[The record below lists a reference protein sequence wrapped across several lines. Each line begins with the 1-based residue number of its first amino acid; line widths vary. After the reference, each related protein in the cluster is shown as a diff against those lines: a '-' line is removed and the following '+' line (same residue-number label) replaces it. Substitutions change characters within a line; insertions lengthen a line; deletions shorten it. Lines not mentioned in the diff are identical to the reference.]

1 MTEDLNHSTVNHAHS
16 SIWRSK
22 HIVKKDFWLIPIY
35 LIASNVIPI
44 ILFAL
49 VFGIFFMFG
58 YNNKRFISD
67 ESILI
72 IGSVI
77 AEIIILLSF
86 YSMHIRDHLIP
97 LAIKRMRVVRKFI
110 LIIILTYIVS
120 LVMISLY
127 DWLIQFLPP
136 SLQYS
141 ETQNQ
146 QLLEKMFENKLML
159 PFLFIDIVILT
170 PIIEELLF
178 RHLIIHE
185 LGKKITYTVAT
196 ILSVILFAGA
206 HMLSASSPFEMG
218 SYIIIAAG
226 LAFVYIKSGMN
237 LAVSISLHILN
248 NLISF
253 IGIVL
258 TQ

>member
-1 MTEDLNHSTVNHAHS
+1 MTEQTNHSTVNQTHS

-49 VFGIFFMFG
+49 VFGISFSF
-58 YNNKRFISD
+58 NHNRKILISE

-72 IGSVI
+72 IGSVF

-86 YSMHIRDHLIP
+86 YGMHIREHLIP
-97 LAIKRMRVVRKFI
+97 IALKRIRAVRKYI
-110 LIIILTYIVS
+110 LIIVLTYIAI
-120 LVMISLY
+120 LGMISLY

-159 PFLFIDIVILT
+159 PILFIDIVILT

-218 SYIIIAAG
+218 SYIIIAVG